1 MAAARPAASG
11 PTPIPPIRLYEGDA
25 EHLLAA
31 DHAPERL
38 TLLPAGK
45 TDPAAM
51 ATVSARERLR
61 IMWGQDMF
69 RDVLDGR
76 YRAIVVGVNDTD
88 NSHGIIAQLV
98 GTVST
103 SQWTVNAVTNY
114 ARMFQESVSI
124 HAARDR
130 EPYVLKFDLDSVL
143 ILAMLR
149 PHGRDHFTLDDL
161 HRGFSTVTRM
171 VQDRKERLPIASVS
185 FLNAHANRLSGP
197 DGREPSFEAVLGTMY
212 AAGFRG
218 DVYPAPRMWKLG
230 HVGVFPCY
238 PFPEGV
244 TRMREGSS

>member
-1 MAAARPAASG
+1 MAAPRPGNTGSS
-11 PTPIPPIRLYEGDA
+11 TSLPPIRLYEGDA
-25 EHLLAA
+25 DHLLAA
-31 DHAPERL
+31 EHAPERL

-143 ILAMLR
+143 ILALLR
-149 PHGRDHFTLDDL
+149 PHGRD

-197 DGREPSFEAVLGTMY
+197 DGREPTFEAVLGTMY

-218 DVYPAPRMWKLG
+218 DVFPAPRMWKLG

-244 TRMREGSS
+244 SRMREGSS